1 MTNDQLEALVTA
13 QLVAG
18 AIKYGED
25 SRVSNYVL
33 DHSRN
38 TARDIMAPLRDAE
51 KARLG
56 ERDEQEPAAM
66 YGDCINSDD
75 DDVCPRGASCSWMRH
90 WQKRVAECVRLREA
104 LSDAD
109 KLNGKLVDDAELG
122 RLVRELG
129 ERGYWLSIPWTD
141 ISGRKRGWGYGDND
155 GEDLAELDANDPLE
169 AARAAAKELGIETG
183 GG

>member
-38 TARDIMAPLRDAE
+38 TARDIMAPLRDA
-51 KARLG
+51 
-56 ERDEQEPAAM
+56 AAK
-66 YGDCINSDD
+66 DS
-75 DDVCPRGASCSWMRH
+75 PS
-90 WQKRVAECVRLREA
+90 
-104 LSDAD
+104 
-109 KLNGKLVDDAELG
+109 DDAELG

-129 ERGYWLSIPWTD
+129 EI
-141 ISGRKRGWGYGDND
+141 GR
-155 GEDLAELDANDPLE
+155 AHV
-169 AARAAAKELGIETG
+169 
-183 GG
+183 